1 MAGRELKQL
10 FRAYREGDELAFRR
24 AAQEIIEEEEAK
36 QHLALA
42 RDLRRIIAGGD
53 KAAFA
58 EGVTLPPPPMDREGE
73 WPLAEIGHPSR
84 MLADLVLPGALV
96 DQLQSIADEFHRWDE
111 LDRHGVP
118 RRQRLLLH
126 GPPGCGKTSVAE
138 ALAAEMGLPLM
149 VVRLDSVVSSYLGE
163 TASNL
168 HRIFDYARSGA
179 WVLLFDEFDALGK
192 ARDDP
197 SEHGEIKRVITAFL
211 QMLDG
216 FRGNSL
222 LVAATNHE
230 RLLDPALW
238 RRFDEVLDF
247 PRPTVHQ
254 IRKLL
259 RLRLRPVP
267 HRGVDIDRAA
277 RELKALPHA
286 AVEKAVWDAR
296 REAIL
301 AGREAVTSEDLQR
314 AVANARSRPW

>member
-24 AAQEIIEEEEAK
+24 AAQEIIEEEESK
-36 QHLALA
+36 QHVALA
-42 RDLRRIIAGGD
+42 RDLKRIIAGGAT
-53 KAAFA
+53 AAVA
-58 EGVTLPPPPMDREGE
+58 EGVTLPAPPMDREGE
-73 WPLAEIGHPSR
+73 WPLAEIRHPSR
-84 MLADLVLPGALV
+84 LMEDLVLPGKLIER
-96 DQLQSIADEFHRWDE
+96 LQGVADEFHRWDE
-111 LDRHGVP
+111 LERHGVP

-168 HRIFDYARSGA
+168 HRIFDYARSA
-179 WVLLFDEFDALGK
+179 SWVLLFDEFDALGK

-197 SEHGEIKRVITAFL
+197 TEHGEIKRVITAFL

-216 FRGNSL
+216 FRGTSL
-222 LVAATNHE
+222 LIAATNHE
-230 RLLDPALW
+230 QLLDSALW
-238 RRFDEVLDF
+238 RRFDEILEF

-254 IRKLL
+254 MRKLL
-259 RLRLRPVP
+259 RLRLRPVSHP
-267 HRGVDIDRAA
+267 SVDIDAA
-277 RELKALPHA
+277 AHALKGLPHA

-296 REAIL
+296 RFAIL
-301 AGREAVTSEDLQR
+301 AGRDTVDNHDLQR
-314 AVANARSRPW
+314 AIQDTRARPW